1 MTCRLESI
9 RNVFFKLYS
18 IVYFNSVVNWNY
30 FSEFVILYKEFVIL
44 SVVILL
50 YIYFLLYDYYVFV
63 FIELLNENVF
73 YFKKF
78 YDNLI

>member
-18 IVYFNSVVNWNY
+18 IVYFNSVANWNY
-30 FSEFVILYKEFVIL
+30 FGEFVILYKEFVIL

-78 YDNLI
+78 